1 MDDPPR
7 PDQALVF
14 RSVRANSHRPTTPW
28 FGSTAFRPPTVRHGH
43 LDFGAP
49 PSVAEEFLI
58 ASRLNRHDREVP
70 HSVREYLDESFLP
83 VVSHID
89 TEAVIDADRVDLP
102 ASVQSAARLDDLIA
116 VRRSARVF
124 GGGPVAFPELAT
136 VVRACAAVTREPGDG
151 VMPGR
156 AVASGGALY
165 PVELWILALDVP
177 GLDRGA
183 YRYAPCQDVF
193 ARRGDADVVAEFLR
207 EGLVD
212 VGEYSPVGQAAA
224 IGALVARPWRSM
236 RKYGPRGTRLTLHE
250 VGAMSQQFHLAAA
263 ALGLASTD
271 WSSFYDVPANR
282 SLGLDGLRH
291 LLLHTVLLGRPAN

>member
-1 MDDPPR
+1 MGEPDH
-7 PDQALVF
+7 PDQALVV
-14 RSVRANSHRPTTPW
+14 RSVQANSHRSTTPW
-28 FGSTAFRPPTVRHGH
+28 FSSTAFRPPVDRHGH

-49 PSVAEEFLI
+49 TSVAEEFLL
-58 ASRLNRHDREVP
+58 ASRLHRHDREVP

-83 VVSHID
+83 VVSHVD

-102 ASVQSAARLDDLIA
+102 ASAPPTAPLGDVIAA
-116 VRRSARVF
+116 RRSARDF
-124 GGGPVAFPELAT
+124 GGPVAFAELAA

-177 GLDRGA
+177 GLERGA

-193 ARRGDADVVAEFLR
+193 ARCGDAEVVAEFLR
-207 EGLVD
+207 EGLMD
-212 VGEYSPVGQAAA
+212 YGEQSPLTRAAA

-250 VGAMSQQFHLAAA
+250 VGAMSQQFHLAAT

-282 SLGLDGLRH
+282 ALGLDGLRH